1 MAFKSGLIVGFGAGY
16 VLGAK
21 AGRERYDQIRAFWHT
36 LSGSPAVQRAT
47 EKAKE
52 AASTGTQRGLSLI
65 QTGVGKTGSAVR
77 TRLRRDDDETTS
89 TDGGWTTPG
98 SP

>member
-1 MAFKSGLIVGFGAGY
+1 MAFKSGLILGFGAGY

-21 AGRERYDQIRAFWHT
+21 AGRERYDQIRALWHT
-36 LSGSPAVQRAT
+36 VSGSPTVHRAT

-52 AASTGTQRGLSLI
+52 AATTGTQRGLSLI
-65 QTGVGKTGSAVR
+65 QTGVGRTGSAVR
-77 TRLRRDDDETTS
+77 GRFRRDDDETTS
-89 TDGGWTTPG
+89 TDGAWTTPG

>member
-1 MAFKSGLIVGFGAGY
+1 MAFKSGVILGFGAGY

-21 AGRERYDQIRAFWHT
+21 AGRERYDQIRALWHT
-36 LSGSPAVQRAT
+36 VTGSPAVQRAT
-47 EKAKE
+47 ERAKE
-52 AASTGTQRGLSLI
+52 AATSGTQRGLSLI

-77 TRLRRDDDETTS
+77 TRLRRDEDAAWG
-89 TDGGWTTPG
+89 DGGRTTPG

>member
-21 AGRERYDQIRAFWHT
+21 AGRERYDQIRALWNQV
-36 LSGSPAVQRAT
+36 SGSPAFQRAT
-47 EKAKE
+47 EKAKG
-52 AASTGTQRGLSLI
+52 AATTGSQRGLSLI
-65 QTGVGKTGSAVR
+65 QSGVGKTGSAVR
-77 TRLRRDDDETTS
+77 TRLRRDDETTS
-89 TDGGWTTPG
+89 TDGTWTTPG